1 MEKPYFLVSSSKTL
15 HIKNGCPSVKGIQ
28 PNMGEHFRTESEVWK
43 KEGLTFKWC
52 QNCLDWREKVIQKA
66 LQQEEEK

>member
-15 HIKNGCPSVKGIQ
+15 HIKGGCSSAKGVRSE
-28 PNMGEHFRTESEVWK
+28 MGEHFLTESEVWK

-52 QNCLDWREKVIQKA
+52 QNCLNWRETIIQTA
-66 LQQEEEK
+66 LRQEVEK